1 MIESPLTPSRESV
14 YAGLAA
20 MRVDVRSASRQDR
33 IDQLSYLKTV
43 LRQAEL
49 DMVELVA
56 SLDNN
61 DDFVELGVRPVSAVA
76 DLLRC
81 REFEA
86 RRMVAVARA
95 VFPTSLGGVA
105 LEPRLP
111 AT

>member
-1 MIESPLTPSRESV
+1 MS
-14 YAGLAA
+14 AGLAA

-33 IDQLSYLKTV
+33 VDQLSYLKTV

-56 SLDNN
+56 SLDSGG
-61 DDFVELGVRPVSAVA
+61 DFVELGVRPVSAVA